1 MQRPF
6 EVYFDNKGNW
16 SEVYAYTFTYD
27 EATGTTTEYSGA
39 WPGTKVET
47 YSGWGMNRTWTYSF
61 AAEGQ
66 PQYIIWNN
74 GGGNEWEEA
83 DQTPDLLF
91 VNGKKYSYFP
101 EITSVQLPG
110 TYNGWSAPDME
121 AGPYAN
127 QWNVTIEPKEDTE
140 FKLVVNGEWIGFS
153 DVTIE
158 APEGWVVEGSEN
170 DNMKLMHS
178 VAQKPAY
185 FVVAYWM
192 SPSNDIKSGWLIGIE
207 EGEPVTPT
215 SINTANGN
223 RPEGIYNLN
232 GVRLNEKQRGVNIIN
247 GNKVVVK

>member
-1 MQRPF
+1 
-6 EVYFDNKGNW
+6 
-16 SEVYAYTFTYD
+16 
-27 EATGTTTEYSGA
+27 
-39 WPGTKVET
+39 
-47 YSGWGMNRTWTYSF
+47 MNRTWTYSF

-110 TYNGWSAPDME
+110 TYNEWSAPDME
-121 AGPYAN
+121 VGPYAN

>member
-1 MQRPF
+1 M
-6 EVYFDNKGNW
+6 
-16 SEVYAYTFTYD
+16 
-27 EATGTTTEYSGA
+27 
-39 WPGTKVET
+39 
-47 YSGWGMNRTWTYSF
+47 
-61 AAEGQ
+61 
-66 PQYIIWNN
+66 
-74 GGGNEWEEA
+74 
-83 DQTPDLLF
+83 
-91 VNGKKYSYFP
+91 NGKKYSYFP

-110 TYNGWSAPDME
+110 TYNEWSAPDME